1 MIHVERAPSRAK
13 SFSASLFAAVVLS
26 LSVVPALSPAL
37 VSPALV
43 SPARADD
50 VDPTPAADD
59 AAESRSAT
67 FQAVTGA
74 QQEDVPGGPLLV
86 AAYGAVLV
94 LVLGYV
100 LYLGSLTAGASRDL
114 ERLEKAIEA
123 RKPDFRKSAPSPKS
137 ERGEA
142 IAAEVES
149 AREASSGDSAKDA

>member
-1 MIHVERAPSRAK
+1 MNIVERAPSRAK
-13 SFSASLFAAVVLS
+13 ALVAGLFAALVLS
-26 LSVVPALSPAL
+26 VSVAPLLSS
-37 VSPALV
+37 
-43 SPARADD
+43 ARADD
-50 VDPTPAADD
+50 VDPTPAAAD

-123 RKPDFRKSAPSPKS
+123 RKPSSKS
-137 ERGEA
+137 ERGDA
-142 IAAEVES
+142 MAAEIQR
-149 AREASSGDSAKDA
+149 AREDRAASKDA

>member
-1 MIHVERAPSRAK
+1 VIHVERAPSRARALV
-13 SFSASLFAAVVLS
+13 ASLFAAVVLS
-26 LSVVPALSPAL
+26 LSVAPVLLSPG
-37 VSPALV
+37 LV

-123 RKPDFRKSAPSPKS
+123 RKPDFRKSA
-137 ERGEA
+137 RGDAMEGA
-142 IAAEVES
+142 RRAA
-149 AREASSGDSAKDA
+149 SGDSAEDA

>member
-1 MIHVERAPSRAK
+1 MNIVERAPSRAK
-13 SFSASLFAAVVLS
+13 ALVAGLFAALVLS
-26 LSVVPALSPAL
+26 VSVAPLLST
-37 VSPALV
+37 
-43 SPARADD
+43 ARADD

-123 RKPDFRKSAPSPKS
+123 RKPDFRKSA
-137 ERGEA
+137 RGDA
-142 IAAEVES
+142 MAAEVEG
-149 AREASSGDSAKDA
+149 ARRAASGDSAEDA

>member
-1 MIHVERAPSRAK
+1 L
-13 SFSASLFAAVVLS
+13 ASLFAAVVVT
-26 LSVVPALSPAL
+26 LSVASV
-37 VSPALV
+37 LV

-50 VDPTPAADD
+50 VDPTDD

-114 ERLEKAIEA
+114 ERLERSIDA
-123 RKPDFRKSAPSPKS
+123 RKPDFRESA
-137 ERGEA
+137 RGEA
-142 IAAEVES
+142 MAAEVER
-149 AREASSGDSAKDA
+149 ARDGASSDSAKDA

>member
-1 MIHVERAPSRAK
+1 VNVERAPSRAK
-13 SFSASLFAAVVLS
+13 RFSASLFAAVVLS
-26 LSVVPALSPAL
+26 LSVAPAL
-37 VSPALV
+37 VSPTLV
-43 SPARADD
+43 SPALISSARADD

-123 RKPDFRKSAPSPKS
+123 RKPDFRKSA
-137 ERGEA
+137 RGD
-142 IAAEVES
+142 ES
-149 AREASSGDSAKDA
+149 AREAKSGDSAKDA

>member
-1 MIHVERAPSRAK
+1 VIHVERAPSRARALV
-13 SFSASLFAAVVLS
+13 ASLFAAVVLS
-26 LSVVPALSPAL
+26 LSVAPVLLSPG
-37 VSPALV
+37 LV

-123 RKPDFRKSAPSPKS
+123 RKPDFRKSA
-137 ERGEA
+137 RGDA
-142 IAAEVES
+142 MAAEVEG
-149 AREASSGDSAKDA
+149 ARRAASGDSAEDA